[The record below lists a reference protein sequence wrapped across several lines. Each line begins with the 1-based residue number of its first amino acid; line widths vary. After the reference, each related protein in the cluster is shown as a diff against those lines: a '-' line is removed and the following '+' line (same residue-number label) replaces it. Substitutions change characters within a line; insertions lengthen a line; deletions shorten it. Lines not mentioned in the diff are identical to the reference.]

1 MNVIVHPFHFIER
14 SPSMLTIDKY
24 SRVPIYEQIIEQ
36 VEMHIALGDM
46 LPESLLP
53 SVRNLSVSLS
63 VNPNTLQKA
72 YTELE
77 RRGLCYT
84 VPGNGRF
91 ISPDATDKLRTSRQ
105 TLLLDIADK
114 TTQLAQAGIPLND
127 IVTTVTSAYQ
137 EATQGG
143 AS

>member
-1 MNVIVHPFHFIER
+1 
-14 SPSMLTIDKY
+14 MLTIDKY
-24 SRVPIYEQIIEQ
+24 SRVPIYEQIIQQ

-46 LPESLLP
+46 PPESLLP
-53 SVRNLSVSLS
+53 SVRSLSVELS

-91 ISPDATDKLRTSRQ
+91 ISPNAPGKLRSSRQ
-105 TLLLDIADK
+105 SLLLDVAEK
-114 TTQLAQAGIPLND
+114 TTKLAQAGIPLAD
-127 IVTTVTSAYQ
+127 IITTGTSAYN
-137 EATQGG
+137 EAKLGG
-143 AS
+143 AQ